1 MTTEKVVINWQIS
14 QSQINN
20 TGVATADQFVAD
32 LTHNLEKIAH
42 SPVNFTDEVEYQSV
56 EGLNLTN
63 IQEDLATLTKKTNI
77 SVEADAD
84 MIRTYGHAVWENL
97 FNTREGIM
105 LMATIMIAG
114 SHI

>member
-20 TGVATADQFVAD
+20 AGVASADQFVAD

>member
-1 MTTEKVVINWQIS
+1 M
-14 QSQINN
+14 
-20 TGVATADQFVAD
+20 
-32 LTHNLEKIAH
+32 
-42 SPVNFTDEVEYQSV
+42 
-56 EGLNLTN
+56 
-63 IQEDLATLTKKTNI
+63 KTNI
-77 SVEADAD
+77 SVEEDAD